1 MHRLWLL
8 IKVQLRTLGSSSS
21 KNASRGGI
29 VGLRIAQAFLGLLMA
44 CYAAGVGVGLAALGA
59 DRLLV
64 ALAVLVATLCGAVF
78 SFIKA
83 PGMLYEAGDYDL
95 LMSMPVSKRDQVIAR
110 LASLYLTAVELAA
123 LMVIPMGVAALV
135 FMGVQGI
142 ASTPLQWVVLLSIVA
157 FGPVPGFVVA
167 IFLSALI
174 TAVLGRLRHGKALT
188 TLASVLVALV
198 AVVASFALNAAL
210 SGADYEN
217 ATLDMLVGILAGFG
231 DALAVWPFC
240 GWVMDAWVGQ
250 GMSGW
255 AWWAVFVLVNLA
267 LGAVLVEGLAHTYTQ
282 VVSAINAR
290 SQQKR
295 GKATKAAELRSPF
308 QALCRKEAGLVFD
321 NGTVVANDLISLL
334 LLVIFAALVAI
345 VGLDGIASFFTKDSL
360 GDPSEAIPVMVVI
373 LPWIMAFIG
382 AMAPPAAIAISLEGQ
397 GVWLMETLP
406 IDRRLFYGAKLA
418 PWLAAA
424 ALCAL
429 ISAVLLLVGGVPA
442 SSVLLCFAL
451 TVVLYG
457 FCGLVGMTLDER
469 HPNFE
474 WVSATALAKQSLPI
488 GVCIFLSMG
497 ICLAMGL
504 VCGLGYG
511 VSGWDA
517 WVCDALSW
525 AAVLVLAAASWLLF
539 RRLEKRPI
547 PYQS

>member
-29 VGLRIAQAFLGLLMA
+29 VGLRIAQAFLGLLMVG
-44 CYAAGVGVGLAALGA
+44 YSAGVGVGLAALGA

-64 ALAVLVATLCGAVF
+64 AIAVLIATFCGAIF

-83 PGMLYEAGDYDL
+83 PGMLYEAGDFDL

-110 LASLYLTAVELAA
+110 LASLYLTAVELTA
-123 LMVIPMGVAALV
+123 LMVIPLGVAALI
-135 FMGVQGI
+135 FMGIQGM
-142 ASTPLQWVVLLSIVA
+142 ASTPLQWITLLSIVA
-157 FGPVPGFVVA
+157 VGPMPGLVA
-167 IFLSALI
+167 AVFLSALI
-174 TAVLGRLRHGKALT
+174 AAALGRLRHGKALT

-198 AVVASFALNAAL
+198 AVVASFALNGVI
-210 SGADYEN
+210 SGAGYEN
-217 ATLDMLVGILAGFG
+217 VTLDTLTQMLAGFG
-231 DALAVWPFC
+231 DALAVWPLC
-240 GWVMDAWVGQ
+240 GWAMDAWVSQ
-250 GMSGW
+250 DLSGW
-255 AWWAVFVLVNLA
+255 LYWALFVLVNLA
-267 LGAVLVEGLAHTYTQ
+267 VGTALAEGLARTYTQ

-290 SQQKR
+290 AQQRR
-295 GKATKAAELRSPF
+295 GKASKAAGLRSPL
-308 QALCRKEAGLVFD
+308 QALCRKEVGLVFD

-360 GDPSEAIPVMVVI
+360 EDPLEAIPVMLVI

-382 AMAPPAAIAISLEGQ
+382 AMAPPSAIAISLEGQ
-397 GVWLMETLP
+397 GIWLMETLP
-406 IDRRLFYGAKLA
+406 IEKKWFYGAKLA

-442 SSVLLCFAL
+442 SSVLLCFVL

-457 FCGLVGMTLDER
+457 FCGLVGMTLDAR
-469 HPNFE
+469 RPNFE

-488 GVCIFLSMG
+488 GVCVFLSMG
-497 ICLAMGL
+497 VCLAMGL

-511 VSGWDA
+511 LSGWDA
-517 WVCDALSW
+517 WVCDAIGW
-525 AAVLVLAAASWLLF
+525 AAAVALALAAWVLF
-539 RRLEKRPI
+539 KRLEKRPI